1 MEFARYEHETERLR
15 NQLRMREANR
25 DQAKSNWEQKEKH
38 MQAMMQQVQFNA
50 FSRHTSG
57 PVFHLRLYDFDI
69 GWRSKGA
76 CFVLTCH
83 LSFQT

>member
-38 MQAMMQQVQFNA
+38 MAAMMEQVK
-50 FSRHTSG
+50 
-57 PVFHLRLYDFDI
+57 FHA
-69 GWRSKGA
+69 SKIFA
-76 CFVLTCH
+76 PNIT
-83 LSFQT
+83 

>member
-38 MQAMMQQVQFNA
+38 MAAMMEQVNFHA
-50 FSRHTSG
+50 F
-57 PVFHLRLYDFDI
+57 LRFWLDF
-69 GWRSKGA
+69 GG
-76 CFVLTCH
+76 
-83 LSFQT
+83 LSLPNFLPCDL

>member
-1 MEFARYEHETERLR
+1 MEFARFEHETERLR
-15 NQLRMREANR
+15 NELRMREANR

-50 FSRHTSG
+50 FSG
-57 PVFHLRLYDFDI
+57 PVFHLRFYDFDI
-69 GWRSKGA
+69 GWSSK
-76 CFVLTCH
+76 CH

>member
-38 MQAMMQQVQFNA
+38 MEAVGMKREEEGIHHV
-50 FSRHTSG
+50 
-57 PVFHLRLYDFDI
+57 
-69 GWRSKGA
+69 
-76 CFVLTCH
+76 
-83 LSFQT
+83 

>member
-38 MQAMMQQVQFNA
+38 MAAMMEQVNFHA
-50 FSRHTSG
+50 F
-57 PVFHLRLYDFDI
+57 LIDF
-69 GWRSKGA
+69 GS
-76 CFVLTCH
+76 
-83 LSFQT
+83 

>member
-38 MQAMMQQVQFNA
+38 MAAMMEQVN
-50 FSRHTSG
+50 
-57 PVFHLRLYDFDI
+57 FHALQIL
-69 GWRSKGA
+69 A
-76 CFVLTCH
+76 
-83 LSFQT
+83 